1 MTGDTILDFGFWIVE
16 ALLVGSFKNSNVA
29 SLNPNGM
36 SGKKTVVVRSPSYGY

>member
-29 SLNPNGM
+29 SLNPNGI
-36 SGKKTVVVRSPSYGY
+36 SGKKIVVVRSPSYRY